1 MSEFYKHNPMKKDE
15 ADAYMKKEMMKVKG
29 WLQLYSIFAK
39 PDTKCKK
46 CKSKNI
52 KSRTVNKVI

>member
-1 MSEFYKHNPMKKDE
+1 MKYYKCNDCSED
-15 ADAYMKKEMMKVKG
+15 